1 MSCRREPLPQCSTH
15 DTTAASRA
23 TLSLLSVPVMSDAIT
38 PTSNPIHVH
47 DTQWEPITVS
57 HVLTCLL
64 LAIHVAV

>member
-15 DTTAASRA
+15 HTTAASRA

-38 PTSNPIHVH
+38 PTSSPIHVH
-47 DTQWEPITVS
+47 DTQWGT
-57 HVLTCLL
+57 HHCFTRLL